1 MADDTTTARSRR
13 ALLAAAAGG
22 AAALAANA
30 ALPLTA
36 LAADP
41 NDVVRNED
49 NPTTATTSIS
59 NSTDGSNGFAVNAT
73 GIAAALVGTSTGAAG
88 VYAISVDGTDAA
100 VIDNTSYTG
109 VYGWSP
115 STGPEAEFAGAGV
128 VGQSPDIGV
137 YGDGYYGSVGWG
149 FYGTAG
155 FGHVG
160 VLGAAMDD
168 GGYGVYAV
176 GDTVSNFGLRVDGK
190 IRLTNRAGRASIRA
204 GRSSVVVN
212 VAGATTVSRV
222 YAALNSNRSGRYV
235 RAVVP
240 SAGKITIYL
249 NSTVSASSTVSWLLL
264 D

>member
-1 MADDTTTARSRR
+1 
-13 ALLAAAAGG
+13 
-22 AAALAANA
+22 
-30 ALPLTA
+30 LPLTA

-41 NDVVRNED
+41 NDVVLGAA
-49 NPTTATTSIS
+49 NPATSTTSIS
-59 NSTDGSNGFAVNAT
+59 NSTDGSNGFEVSAT
-73 GIAAALVGTSTGAAG
+73 GDAVALLGTSTGAAG
-88 VYAISVDGTDAA
+88 VYAVSVDETGAA
-100 VIDNTSYTG
+100 LIENTGFTG
-109 VYGWSP
+109 VYGWSAATP
-115 STGPEAEFAGAGV
+115 PESEFSGAGV

-149 FYGTAG
+149 FYGTSG

-160 VLGAAMDD
+160 VLGQAMDD

-176 GDTVSNFGLRVDGK
+176 GDTISNFGLRVDGK
-190 IRLTNRAGRASIRA
+190 IRLTNRAGRASIGA

-222 YAALNSNRSGRYV
+222 YAVLNSNRSGRYV

-240 SAGKITIYL
+240 STGRITIYL

>member
-30 ALPLTA
+30 AMPLTA
-36 LAADP
+36 LAADGDP
-41 NDVVRNED
+41 VVLGQSNAA
-49 NPTTATTSIS
+49 TSTTSI
-59 NSTDGSNGFAVNAT
+59 DAT
-73 GIAAALVGTSTGAAG
+73 GIAAALLGTSTGAAG
-88 VYAISVDGTDAA
+88 VYAVSVDGTGAA
-100 VIDNTSYTG
+100 AIENTSYTG

-115 STGPEAEFAGAGV
+115 STPPESEFAGAGV

-137 YGDGYYGSVGWG
+137 FGDGYFGSVGWG
-149 FYGTAG
+149 FYGASG
-155 FGHVG
+155 YGHVG
-160 VLGAAMDD
+160 VLGETLDD
-168 GGYGVYAV
+168 GGYGVYAI
-176 GDTVSNFGLRVDGK
+176 GNTTTSFGLRVDGK
-190 IRLTNRAGRASIRA
+190 IRLTNRAGRATIGA

-222 YAALNSNRSGRYV
+222 YAVLNSNRSGRYV